1 MYTTVR
7 NRPADVEVDHVAA
20 ARPGRRR
27 RVGQTVVLLGLV
39 SLITD
44 LSQEMVVAILPLYL
58 IVQLGLS
65 PFVIGLIDGL
75 YQGITAG
82 LRLVGGLLADKRGRY
97 KEVAAVGYGASAIA
111 KLGLIAAGGAW
122 IATTG
127 VLLVDRL
134 GKGMRTA
141 PRDAL
146 ISLSSTKAALG
157 LSFGVH
163 RAMDTFGALLG
174 PLAAFLLLAQ
184 MPDGFNS
191 IFAVSFCLGTLAVGI
206 LVLFV
211 RNPDRPA
218 EIEEAPRVT
227 RPSMRAAFALFRIPR
242 FRAIAIAGG
251 ALGFVTM
258 SDAFVYLV
266 AQRQSN
272 LEPKWFPLLFLG
284 TALAYLLLA
293 VPFGKLGDRIGR
305 GKVFIG
311 GHACLLGIY
320 AILRFAE
327 LDTATILIALAL
339 LGTYYAATDGV
350 LMALSSTTVPEVL
363 RTSGLGLVSS
373 VTAICRFGSSIAF
386 GALWTL
392 WGPHLAVTV
401 FLTGLAVVLPVA
413 ALVLRRHP
421 EPA

>member
-7 NRPADVEVDHVAA
+7 NRPADVDLVSPAQ
-20 ARPGRRR
+20 PQRRR
-27 RVGQTVVLLGLV
+27 RVAQTVVLLGLV

-44 LSQEMVVAILPLYL
+44 LSQEMVVAVLPLYL
-58 IVQLGLS
+58 VVQLGLS
-65 PFVIGLIDGL
+65 PLIIGLIDGL
-75 YQGITAG
+75 YQGITAA

-97 KEVAAVGYGASAIA
+97 KEVAAVGYGVSAIA
-111 KLGLIAAGGAW
+111 KLGLIAVGGAW
-122 IATTG
+122 VATTG

-146 ISLSSTKAALG
+146 ISLSSSKAALG

-191 IFAVSFCLGTLAVGI
+191 IFVVSFCLGTIAVGI

-218 EIEEAPRVT
+218 EIDEAPRDA
-227 RPSMRAAFALFRIPR
+227 RPSLRSAFALFRVPR

-251 ALGFVTM
+251 ALGFLTI

-266 AQRQSN
+266 AQHRSD

-284 TALAYLLLA
+284 TALAYLVLA
-293 VPFGKLGDRIGR
+293 VPLGKLGDRIGR
-305 GKVFIG
+305 AKVFVA
-311 GHACLLGIY
+311 GHACLLGLY
-320 AILRFAE
+320 AILGFAA
-327 LDTATILIALAL
+327 LDTAIVLVALAL

-350 LMALSSTTVPEVL
+350 LMAMSSTTVPEVL
-363 RTSGLGLVSS
+363 RTSGLGLMSS
-373 VTAICRFGSSIAF
+373 VTALCRFGSSIAF
-386 GALWTL
+386 GAMWTI
-392 WGPHLAVTV
+392 WSPSAAVLV
-401 FLTGLAVVLPVA
+401 FMIGMATVLPLA
-413 ALVLRRHP
+413 ALVLRAHP
-421 EPA
+421 EAA

>member
-1 MYTTVR
+1 MYTSVR
-7 NRPADVEVDHVAA
+7 NSPVDVDLVEA
-20 ARPGRRR
+20 ARPQRRR
-27 RVGQTVVLLGLV
+27 RIAQTVVLLGLV
-39 SLITD
+39 SLVTD
-44 LSQEMVVAILPLYL
+44 LSQEMVVAVLPLYL
-58 IVQLGLS
+58 VVQMGLS
-65 PFVIGLIDGL
+65 PLLIGLIDGL
-75 YQGITAG
+75 YQGVTAA
-82 LRLVGGLLADKRGRY
+82 LRLVGGLLADRRGRY
-97 KEVAAVGYGASAIA
+97 KEVAAVGYGVSAIA

-122 IATTG
+122 VATTG

-184 MPDGFNS
+184 MPNGFDS
-191 IFAVSFCLGTLAVGI
+191 IFMVSFCLGTIGVGI

-211 RNPDRPA
+211 RNPPRPA
-218 EIEEAPRVT
+218 EIEEAPRVA
-227 RPSMRAAFALFRIPR
+227 RPSMRAAFSLFRLPR

-251 ALGFVTM
+251 VLGFLTI

-266 AQRQSN
+266 AQHRSD

-293 VPFGKLGDRIGR
+293 IPFGRLGDRIGR
-305 GKVFIG
+305 GKVFVG
-311 GHACLLGIY
+311 GHVCLLGLY
-320 AILRFAE
+320 AILRFAA
-327 LDTATILIALAL
+327 LDTVTVLAALAL
-339 LGTYYAATDGV
+339 LGAYYAATDGV

-363 RTSGLGLVSS
+363 RTSGLGLISS
-373 VTAICRFGSSIAF
+373 VTALCRFGSSIVF
-386 GALWTL
+386 GALWTV
-392 WGPHLAVTV
+392 WNPDAAVLV
-401 FLTGLAVVLPVA
+401 FMLGLAVALPLA
-413 ALVLRRHP
+413 ALVLKRHP

>member
-7 NRPADVEVDHVAA
+7 NRPADVDLVSPAQ
-20 ARPGRRR
+20 PQRRR
-27 RVGQTVVLLGLV
+27 RVAQTVVLLGLV

-44 LSQEMVVAILPLYL
+44 LSQEMVVAVLPLYL
-58 IVQLGLS
+58 VVQLGLS
-65 PFVIGLIDGL
+65 PLIIGLIDGL
-75 YQGITAG
+75 YQGITAA

-97 KEVAAVGYGASAIA
+97 KEVAAVGYGVSAIA
-111 KLGLIAAGGAW
+111 KLGLIAVGGAW
-122 IATTG
+122 VATTG

-146 ISLSSTKAALG
+146 ISLSSSKAALG

-163 RAMDTFGALLG
+163 RAMDTFGGLLG

-191 IFAVSFCLGTLAVGI
+191 IFVVSFCLGTIAVGI

-218 EIEEAPRVT
+218 EIDEAPRHA
-227 RPSMRAAFALFRIPR
+227 RPSLRSAFALFRVPR

-251 ALGFVTM
+251 ALGFLTI

-266 AQRQSN
+266 AQHRSD

-284 TALAYLLLA
+284 TALAYLVLA
-293 VPFGKLGDRIGR
+293 VPLGKLGDRIGR
-305 GKVFIG
+305 AKVFVA
-311 GHACLLGIY
+311 GHACLLGLY
-320 AILRFAE
+320 AILGFAA
-327 LDTATILIALAL
+327 LDTAIVLVALAL

-350 LMALSSTTVPEVL
+350 LMAMSSTTVPEVL
-363 RTSGLGLVSS
+363 RTSGLGLMSS
-373 VTAICRFGSSIAF
+373 VTALCRFGSSIAF
-386 GALWTL
+386 GAMWTI
-392 WGPHLAVTV
+392 WSPSAAVLV
-401 FLTGLAVVLPVA
+401 FMIGMATVLPLA
-413 ALVLRRHP
+413 ALVLRAHP
-421 EPA
+421 EAA

>member
-7 NRPADVEVDHVAA
+7 NRPADVDVAA
-20 ARPGRRR
+20 PARPGRRR
-27 RVGQTVVLLGLV
+27 HVAQTVVLLGLV

-44 LSQEMVVAILPLYL
+44 LSQEMVVAVLPLYL
-58 IVQLGLS
+58 VVQLGLS
-65 PFVIGLIDGL
+65 PLIIGLIDGL
-75 YQGITAG
+75 YQGVTAA
-82 LRLVGGLLADKRGRY
+82 LRLVGGLLADRRGRY

-122 IATTG
+122 VATTG

-146 ISLSSTKAALG
+146 ISLSSSKAALG

-191 IFAVSFCLGTLAVGI
+191 IFVVSFCLGTIAVGI
-206 LVLFV
+206 LILFV
-211 RNPDRPA
+211 RNPERPA
-218 EIEEAPRVT
+218 EIEEAPRVS
-227 RPSMRAAFALFRIPR
+227 RPSLRSAFALFRIPR

-251 ALGFVTM
+251 ALGFLTI

-266 AQRQSN
+266 AQHRSD
-272 LEPKWFPLLFLG
+272 LAPKWFPLLFLG
-284 TALAYLLLA
+284 TALAYLVLA
-293 VPFGKLGDRIGR
+293 VPLGKLGDRIGR
-305 GKVFIG
+305 AKVFVA
-311 GHACLLGIY
+311 GHVCLLGLY
-320 AILRFAE
+320 AILCWAT
-327 LDTATILIALAL
+327 LDTATVVAALAL

-350 LMALSSTTVPEVL
+350 LMAMSSTTVPEVL

-373 VTAICRFGSSIAF
+373 VTALCRFGSSIVF
-386 GALWTL
+386 GAMWTF
-392 WGPHLAVTV
+392 WNPNAAVLV
-401 FLTGLAVVLPVA
+401 FMLGMAAVLPLA
-413 ALVLRRHP
+413 GLVLHRHP